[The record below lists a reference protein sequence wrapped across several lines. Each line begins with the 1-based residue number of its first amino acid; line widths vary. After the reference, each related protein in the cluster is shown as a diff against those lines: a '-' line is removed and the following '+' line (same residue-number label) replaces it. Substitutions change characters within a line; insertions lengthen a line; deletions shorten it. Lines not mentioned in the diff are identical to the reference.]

1 MAIDSIRTRGGMI
14 RKDEFGIICG
24 SPVRQKNHIPYES
37 LMLSLMKAEILL
49 ETSNENGGNYLY
61 LKEYEGH
68 EHLLIESQNK
78 KNSLTG

>member
-1 MAIDSIRTRGGMI
+1 
-14 RKDEFGIICG
+14 
-24 SPVRQKNHIPYES
+24 
-37 LMLSLMKAEILL
+37 MKAEILL

-78 KNSLTG
+78 KELINGIMIEQARTWLKQLGLVSYGKTKAM